1 MQFNLY
7 MISESVQN
15 GDLINAIVEGI
26 QRKKGLEIV
35 NIDLKRLNYTECD
48 NFIICHGNSNTH
60 VEAIANSV
68 EETVMELQNEPVWHS
83 DGYKN
88 AQWIL
93 LDYANIMVHIFQEP
107 FRRLYDLE
115 SLWADGKI
123 SLIDSS
129 I

>member
-1 MQFNLY
+1 MV
-7 MISESVQN
+7 SEAVQN
-15 GDLINAIVEGI
+15 DQEDLINAIIEGI
-26 QRKKGLEIV
+26 RRKKGLEII
-35 NIDLKRLNYTECD
+35 NIDLRSSNYTVCD
-48 NFIICHGNSNTH
+48 NFIICHGTSNTH

-68 EETVMELQNEPVWHS
+68 EETVLELRNEPIWHS

-93 LDYANIMVHIFQEP
+93 LDYVYVMVHIFQEP

-115 SLWADGKI
+115 SLWADG
-123 SLIDSS
+123 SVYYIDSG

>member
-1 MQFNLY
+1 MVTNA
-7 MISESVQN
+7 IQN
-15 GDLINAIVEGI
+15 GSMNLIEAIIEGI
-26 QRKKGLEIV
+26 RRKKGLEII
-35 NIDLKRLNYTECD
+35 NIDLKKLNYTECD
-48 NFIICHGNSNTH
+48 NFIICHGGSNTH
-60 VEAIANSV
+60 VEAIAHSV
-68 EETVMELQNEPVWHS
+68 EETVFELQNELVWHY

-123 SLIDSS
+123 YYIDSG

>member
-1 MQFNLY
+1 
-7 MISESVQN
+7 MIKESEQN
-15 GDLINAIVEGI
+15 GNLVNAIVEGI
-26 QRKKGLEIV
+26 LRKKGLEII
-35 NIDLKRLNYTECD
+35 NIDLKKLNHTECD

-68 EETVMELQNEPVWHS
+68 EQTVLEFNNEPVWHS

-93 LDYANIMVHIFQEP
+93 LDYADIMVHIFQEP

-115 SLWADGKI
+115 SLWADGNVK
-123 SLIDSS
+123 LIDSS

>member
-1 MQFNLY
+1 MQFILY
-7 MISESVQN
+7 MSSESVQD

-26 QRKKGLEIV
+26 RRKKGLEII
-35 NIDLKRLNYTECD
+35 NIDLKKLNYTECD

-68 EETVMELQNEPVWHS
+68 EETVLELQNEPVWHS

-123 SLIDSS
+123 CLIDSS